1 MIKIEVL
8 GTGCPSC
15 QATMSNAQKAV
26 SQVGIQAELVKVYD
40 IAEITARGV
49 MMTPA
54 LAVNG
59 EVKMAGKVPTV
70 DEIKGLLEPKE
81 QAQALKV

>member
-1 MIKIEVL
+1 MINIEVL

-40 IAEITARGV
+40 IAEIVARGV

-70 DEIKGLLEPKE
+70 DEITGLLESKE
-81 QAQALKV
+81 

>member
-15 QATMSNAQKAV
+15 QATMSNAQAAV
-26 SQVGIQAELVKVYD
+26 NQVGIQAELVKVYD
-40 IAEITARGV
+40 ISEITARGV

-54 LAVNG
+54 LAVDG
-59 EVKMAGKVPTV
+59 VVRMAGKVPTV
-70 DEIKGLLEPKE
+70 DEIKELLESKE
-81 QAQALKV
+81 

>member
-40 IAEITARGV
+40 IAEIVARGV

-59 EVKMAGKVPTV
+59 EVKTAGKVPTV
-70 DEIKGLLEPKE
+70 DEIKGLLESKE
-81 QAQALKV
+81 

>member
-15 QATMSNAQKAV
+15 EATMSNAEAAV

-40 IAEITARGV
+40 ISEITARGV

-54 LAVNG
+54 LAVDG
-59 EVKMAGKVPTV
+59 VVRMAGKVPTV
-70 DEIKGLLEPKE
+70 DEIKELLKPKE
-81 QAQALKV
+81 

>member
-15 QATMSNAQKAV
+15 QATMSNAEAAV
-26 SQVGIQAELVKVYD
+26 SQVGIQVELVKVYD
-40 IAEITARGV
+40 ISEITARGV

-54 LAVNG
+54 LAVDG
-59 EVKMAGKVPTV
+59 VVRMAGKVPTV
-70 DEIKGLLEPKE
+70 DEIKELLEPKE
-81 QAQALKV
+81 